1 MTPPVD
7 APSPAMGPYQST
19 FSEEEIHDI
28 LGAMQ
33 GDEHHPPATEANNNP
48 QQQVAQQETNEQTA
62 PGSEITSEARAKAR
76 SERKRSREKQRRED
90 VNKQF
95 ADLSQLLRQIE
106 AEDLTD
112 EGCKR
117 LPIVSG
123 GPTNRVDLIGRTIVV
138 LERIH
143 KLNKDRKREIEDLN
157 KQVGDAKKMAEDT
170 AARLKEAT
178 LYQQG
183 PQKQVMMM
191 VPMMMPP
198 DGMNGVGG
206 GTTAAF
212 PGMAPQFLMPQMQQM
227 MMPQM
232 QQMTQVPTQ
241 SLTPTSAPTGTSS
254 NSSMIMPQMQQMMPQ
269 TQMMQAFNPMMFA
282 AQQSANAVSANTQAV
297 AQAPANQQ
305 QQQAQQQRSGKQANS
320 NVVGGNLAHCA

>member
-1 MTPPVD
+1 MPPPIE
-7 APSPAMGPYQST
+7 APSPSMMPYQST

-33 GDEHHPPATEANNNP
+33 GHEQQHTFTEPNT
-48 QQQVAQQETNEQTA
+48 QQQQIPQQETNDYVA
-62 PGSEITSEARAKAR
+62 PGSEITSEVRAKAR

-117 LPIVSG
+117 LPITSG

-143 KLNKDRKREIEDLN
+143 KLNKDRKLEIDDLN
-157 KQVGDAKKMAEDT
+157 KQVEDSKKMAEDT

-178 LYQQG
+178 MYQPG
-183 PQKQVMMM
+183 PQKQMMM
-191 VPMMMPP
+191 MMPMMMPP
-198 DGMNGVGG
+198 DGINGSAGA
-206 GTTAAF
+206 TTAGF
-212 PGMAPQFLMPQMQQM
+212 PGMMPQFFMPQMQQM
-227 MMPQM
+227 MIPQMAQMAPAPTSTSTQATSTQSSPSTSSMMMSQVMPQ
-232 QQMTQVPTQ
+232 V
-241 SLTPTSAPTGTSS
+241 
-254 NSSMIMPQMQQMMPQ
+254 QMMKP
-269 TQMMQAFNPMMFA
+269 FNPMVFPSQTSSVLPSA
-282 AQQSANAVSANTQAV
+282 QSSTNPQQQSQT
-297 AQAPANQQ
+297 P
-305 QQQAQQQRSGKQANS
+305 GKQQGPS

>member
-7 APSPAMGPYQST
+7 APSPAMVPYQST

-33 GDEHHPPATEANNNP
+33 SDEQHPSAAETSNQ
-48 QQQVAQQETNEQTA
+48 QQQVAQQETNEQA
-62 PGSEITSEARAKAR
+62 AHPGSEITSEARAKAR
-76 SERKRSREKQRRED
+76 SERKRNREKQRRED

-143 KLNKDRKREIEDLN
+143 KLNKDRKREIEELN

-198 DGMNGVGG
+198 DTVNGSTGG
-206 GTTAAF
+206 PTAGF
-212 PGMAPQFLMPQMQQM
+212 PGMSPQFLMPQMQQM

-232 QQMTQVPTQ
+232 QQMAPTR
-241 SLTPTSAPTGTSS
+241 TPTSAPPVAPTSTTP
-254 NSSMIMPQMQQMMPQ
+254 NPSMMMQQMMPQ
-269 TQMMQAFNPMMFA
+269 TQMMPAFNPMMFA
-282 AQQSANAVSANTQAV
+282 AQQSSNTVTATAQSV
-297 AQAPANQQ
+297 AAAPPNSQQ
-305 QQQAQQQRSGKQANS
+305 QVQSQTSGKQQGSS

>member
-1 MTPPVD
+1 MV
-7 APSPAMGPYQST
+7 PYQST

-28 LGAMQ
+28 LGAMGGHEQ
-33 GDEHHPPATEANNNP
+33 QHPFAEPNTQQQQIP
-48 QQQVAQQETNEQTA
+48 QQDTDEYVA
-62 PGSEITSEARAKAR
+62 PGSEITSETRAKAR

-95 ADLSQLLRQIE
+95 SDLSQLLRQIE

-117 LPIVSG
+117 LPITSG

-143 KLNKDRKREIEDLN
+143 KLNKDRKREIDDLN
-157 KQVGDAKKMAEDT
+157 KQVEDSKKMAEDT

-191 VPMMMPP
+191 MPMMMPP
-198 DGMNGVGG
+198 DGMNGNTGAP
-206 GTTAAF
+206 TAGF
-212 PGMAPQFLMPQMQQM
+212 PGMMPQFFMPQMQQM

-232 QQMTQVPTQ
+232 AQMAPT
-241 SLTPTSAPTGTSS
+241 TTSAPTPASSTQSTSA
-254 NSSMIMPQMQQMMPQ
+254 NSMMMSQMQQVMPQ
-269 TQMMQAFNPMMFA
+269 TQMMKPFNPMVFQSQVNPVA
-282 AQQSANAVSANTQAV
+282 PSAQSTSNQLQQSQPQT
-297 AQAPANQQ
+297 P
-305 QQQAQQQRSGKQANS
+305 GKQQGPS